1 VRRKVLCA
9 ILAIAGL
16 AGATA
21 PAHAAAIRSCPGI
34 AEGGG
39 FHHVT
44 TRLVSCARAR
54 SVAHR
59 IMHDV
64 TPCVASEGAL
74 GSCAYRRGV
83 WSVHGRWFHD
93 RYGLDQLDLRATA
106 SGGRVVRLQTDW
118 DGE

>member
-1 VRRKVLCA
+1 MRRGVLCA
-9 ILAIAGL
+9 TLAVAVL
-16 AGATA
+16 CGAST
-21 PAHAAAIRSCPGI
+21 PARAAAIRSCPGV

-44 TRLVSCARAR
+44 TRQVTCARAR
-54 SVAHR
+54 FVAHR

-64 TPCVASEGAL
+64 SPCVASERAL
-74 GSCAYRRGV
+74 GSCAYRRGI
-83 WSVHGRWFHD
+83 WFVHGRWFHD